1 MRYWAYLVGKVAVAA
16 APLYGLWLLIGRE
29 FPAIPHKKD
38 DYDALVAPLAKG
50 GQYLLCDLCILGW
63 FLLCAGVLYLIIWD
77 QRRRCRVCLRQL
89 RMPIETGSRSYMLQL
104 GRPAIESIC
113 PYGHGTLKEDE
124 LQITGRD
131 TPEWKAHSDDI
142 WDELC
147 APNQDNG
154 REP

>member
-1 MRYWAYLVGKVAVAA
+1 MRYWAYLLGKLVVAA
-16 APLYGLWLLIGRE
+16 GPLYGLLRVVE
-29 FPAIPHKKD
+29 QMFPPPQKE
-38 DYDALVAPLAKG
+38 
-50 GQYLLCDLCILGW
+50 LGAGLHNMSQELSGTLWMFAW
-63 FLLCAGVLYLIIWD
+63 FLLCAAVLYLIVWD
-77 QRRRCRVCLRQL
+77 QRRRCRVCLRHL

-104 GRPAIESIC
+104 GRPTIESIC

-142 WDELC
+142 WEELC
-147 APNQDNG
+147 APNQDSG

>member
-1 MRYWAYLVGKVAVAA
+1 MRYWAYLVGKLVVAA
-16 APLYGLWLLIGRE
+16 GPLYGLLIFVERT
-29 FPAIPHKKD
+29 FPAPSKELRPRLHNMSQE
-38 DYDALVAPLAKG
+38 LTGMLWMF
-50 GQYLLCDLCILGW
+50 GW
-63 FLLCAGVLYLIIWD
+63 FLLCAAVLYVIVWD
-77 QRRRCRVCLRQL
+77 QKRRCRVCLHHL

-131 TPEWKAHSDDI
+131 TPEWKANSEDI
-142 WDELC
+142 WEELC
-147 APNQDNG
+147 APYRDNG